1 MKPHYDV
8 QKEHRWRFRFVERR
22 VLLFIG
28 DLMAGLF
35 ALAFSIYFWSRQSAW
50 LGFSVRF
57 LLVRVPGWFYLL
69 PLVWIFLLM
78 EIYDIRKA
86 ASWQETFRGVSTAAI
101 LGSILYLGV
110 YFTSPPESLPRMGV
124 AIFVFT
130 AVILTLGWRFLY
142 IRVLTAPQFMRRAL
156 LFGGG
161 KSGTVLLR
169 SFNQLDPKPFFMIGI
184 VDDDPE
190 KMGQEIEGYPVIGNG
205 AELLDIIQEQQITDI
220 IVAITGEI
228 QGSSFQAL
236 LDAQELGVDIVR
248 MPVAYEDLNHRVPI
262 RILEADWILRSFVD
276 ETSVSGVYPL
286 GKRLLDIIGSVIGI
300 GVLLIL
306 LPFVSLATLLDSGWP
321 IFYLQTR
328 LGRSGKPYKIIKFRT
343 MWQDAERNGEPQW
356 ASENDERITKV
367 GRILRK
373 THIDEMPQFINV
385 LRGEMSLVGPR
396 SERPKLVEQL
406 QEEVPFYRA
415 RLLVKPG
422 LTGWAQVNYGYPE
435 TVEGTID
442 KLEYDLY
449 YIKHRNLLL
458 DLRIIFRTPDV
469 ILGLRGK

>member
-1 MKPHYDV
+1 MKPEYDA

-28 DLMAGLF
+28 DLMAGIL

-78 EIYDIRKA
+78 EMYDIRRA
-86 ASWQETFRGVSTAAI
+86 ASWQETFRGVSTAAV

-124 AIFVFT
+124 AVFVFT

-142 IRVLTAPQFMRRAL
+142 IRVFTAPQFMRRLL

-161 KSGTVLLR
+161 KSGTVLLQ
-169 SFNQLDPKPFFMIGI
+169 SFNQLEPKPFYMIGI
-184 VDDDPE
+184 IDDDPE
-190 KMGQEIEGYPVIGNG
+190 KMGQTIEGYPILGNG
-205 AELLDIIQEQQITDI
+205 AELLDIIQEEKISDI

-228 QGSSFQAL
+228 QGESFQAL
-236 LDAQELGVDIVR
+236 LDAQEMGVDIIR

-276 ETSVSGVYPL
+276 ETSVSGVYHL
-286 GKRLLDIIGSVIGI
+286 GKRILDIMGAVIGI
-300 GVLLIL
+300 GILLLL

-343 MWQDAERNGEPQW
+343 MKQDAEQDGEPQW

-373 THIDEMPQFINV
+373 THIDEVPQFINV

-396 SERPKLVEQL
+396 SERPKLVNQL

-449 YIKHRNLLL
+449 YIKHRSLLL

-469 ILGLRGK
+469 VLGLRGK